1 MICRRLVLSLL
12 LTFIGLPATQAADI
26 VIGTASKSGVYFQV
40 GRALCRLME
49 RSSKGLSCEALE
61 TAGSVF
67 NLQNVQVG
75 ALELGLVQSD
85 IQFHGVNRSG
95 PFRFVDA
102 PHDNVR
108 ALFSLYTEP
117 FTLVARRD
125 SGIRNLD
132 DLKGRRVNIGNPGSG
147 QRATMEVVM
156 DAKGWSKDDFQ
167 LATELPASQQS
178 LALCH
183 NRVQAMVY
191 TVGHPNP
198 SVAKAVKLCRSVIAE
213 VSGPDIERLVS
224 DTPYYTL
231 AHIPGGLYAGVDEPV
246 RTFGVLATVVS
257 SVDVDEELVYLVVKT
272 LFENIE
278 RFRAMHRVFQ
288 PLEPRRMIK
297 DGLSA
302 PLHKGAERYYRE
314 KGWM

>member
-1 MICRRLVLSLL
+1 MIVQRFVLL
-12 LTFIGLPATQAADI
+12 LALTLTGMPATQAADI
-26 VIGTASKSGVYFQV
+26 LIGTASKSGVYFQV

-49 RSSKGLSCEALE
+49 RGSEGLSCEAME
-61 TAGSVF
+61 TAGSVS

-125 SGIRNLD
+125 SGIRTLD

-156 DAKGWSKDDFQ
+156 EAKGWDKEDFQ
-167 LATELPASQQS
+167 LVTELPATQQS

-198 SVAKAVKLCRSVIAE
+198 SVARAVKLCRAVIAE
-213 VSGPDIERLVS
+213 VSGSEIEKLVS
-224 DTPYYTL
+224 DTPYYSL
-231 AHIPGGLYAGVDEPV
+231 AHIPGGLYEGVDEPV

-272 LFENIE
+272 LFENMD
-278 RFRAMHRVFQ
+278 RFRNMHRVFQ
-288 PLEPRRMIK
+288 SLDPRGMIRN
-297 DGLSA
+297 GLSA